1 MMKKKIFNI
10 FFTVIL
16 IALIAFWLI
25 AAYAIFNWIEND
37 DDWAHYTEKK
47 FDTSYDISSDIFNL
61 SQLKAETTNIA
72 QNYEK
77 SVKLTKAEYYLEDD
91 TNGLITLEFYRDF
104 PPNNK
109 ACTIEMKL
117 DIATKKVYNIR
128 YRKGH
133 GKTIN
138 GHENEIIDTLNTD
151 ILSYLNNDGQR
162 VSVLILNYG
171 VYSHSIS
178 ANEIEKMR

>member
-1 MMKKKIFNI
+1 MP
-10 FFTVIL
+10 
-16 IALIAFWLI
+16 
-25 AAYAIFNWIEND
+25 
-37 DDWAHYTEKK
+37 
-47 FDTSYDISSDIFNL
+47 
-61 SQLKAETTNIA
+61 Q
-72 QNYEK
+72 
-77 SVKLTKAEYYLEDD
+77 
-91 TNGLITLEFYRDF
+91 
-104 PPNNK
+104 
-109 ACTIEMKL
+109 
-117 DIATKKVYNIR
+117 KKVYNIR

-151 ILSYLNNDGQR
+151 ILSYLNNDSQR

>member
-1 MMKKKIFNI
+1 
-10 FFTVIL
+10 
-16 IALIAFWLI
+16 
-25 AAYAIFNWIEND
+25 
-37 DDWAHYTEKK
+37 
-47 FDTSYDISSDIFNL
+47 
-61 SQLKAETTNIA
+61 
-72 QNYEK
+72 
-77 SVKLTKAEYYLEDD
+77 
-91 TNGLITLEFYRDF
+91 
-104 PPNNK
+104 
-109 ACTIEMKL
+109 MKL

-133 GKTIN
+133 GKPIN

-151 ILSYLNNDGQR
+151 ILSYLNNDSQR